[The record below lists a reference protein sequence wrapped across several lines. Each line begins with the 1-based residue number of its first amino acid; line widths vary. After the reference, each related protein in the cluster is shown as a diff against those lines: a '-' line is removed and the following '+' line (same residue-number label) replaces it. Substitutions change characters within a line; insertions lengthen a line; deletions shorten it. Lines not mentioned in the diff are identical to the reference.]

1 MKRLIIGLVAVVLS
15 VAINFVLI
23 RVAPGDPITIM
34 AGMDNPNQEMIDHL
48 ISKYGLDKP
57 ILTQFGIYLS
67 NIARGD
73 FGYSYRNNQPV
84 MSLIGQRLFPTFN
97 DFSAAILALVI
108 GSALGLAAARTRDSR
123 MDRFF
128 KHILY
133 I

>member
-84 MSLIGQRLFPTFN
+84 MSLIGQRLFPTFLMT
-97 DFSAAILALVI
+97 FSAAILALVI
-108 GSALGLAAARTRDSR
+108 GSAVFFQAYPIYLMLCPGFGL
-123 MDRFF
+123 
-128 KHILY
+128 HLC
-133 I
+133 